1 MNGISKFKPSPESRA
16 KREASEDLLSSFF
29 LNVCNTKICMKK
41 RKKRLKSNCKKSNIV
56 RKMHMEMDEKI
67 VGEGCHS
74 LQKLSSLLIKN

>member
-1 MNGISKFKPSPESRA
+1 MGYRNSNPLQRAEQSKE
-16 KREASEDLLSSFF
+16 EASEDLLSSFF

-67 VGEGCHS
+67 VGGRAVTHS
-74 LQKLSSLLIKN
+74 KSSHPFS

>member
-16 KREASEDLLSSFF
+16 EQREASEDLLSSFF

-67 VGEGCHS
+67 VGGRAVTHS
-74 LQKLSSLLIKN
+74 KSSHPFS